1 MRVKA
6 TSHIPI
12 KACYYPAIENE
23 QTLLQCQKQAQWHFS
38 PIKDRIVTD
47 FPRTVAE
54 AAASARVSDVI
65 FFWEKSAFWGAKA
78 SYRRK
83 GIIVDEY
90 AQQAVGDTLDTLV
103 ARYIKPDNTHH
114 SKRFFSAV
122 HKRHSHIEQ
131 ALIIGSG
138 PDMAVL
144 ESFDTSTRNTTLSL
158 YLSTSVLNERA
169 CEICPPDIIIAVD
182 GPSQFGPSATA
193 RLYRERTVDLIRRHD
208 SIMLVPAQ
216 HLPSIRAHWPD
227 DIQNNVFAVPLT
239 RLIKYGHSFRE
250 QWHYEPTSNVLT
262 SFGLPCAAS
271 FTKSIIFAGISLTQ
285 DDDSAEI
292 KSHHWDHMEEAL
304 YQKHVAPM
312 LICHPASGQVDGGYL
327 GRHYARLK
335 HELAA
340 HAASG
345 IEFSKLGASPLKI
358 QPIRYDRNTTKKLPL
373 KVRFFE
379 YIAQIE
385 HRPSLIIS
393 FSFIL
398 AGLLGT
404 ALQYSIGWHM
414 LGFIIAGSLAAFL
427 IAGLLFLRL
436 RQNRLTAR
444 LESKLSQQQT
454 QQFANLSERLEA
466 LETKK

>member
-6 TSHIPI
+6 APHINI

-23 QTLLQCQKQAQWHFS
+23 QTLLQCQNQAQWHLA
-38 PIKDRIVTD
+38 PIKDRIVTE
-47 FPRTVAE
+47 FPRSVAE
-54 AAASARVSDVI
+54 AAASARTSDVI

-83 GIIVDEY
+83 GIVVDEY
-90 AQQAVGDTLDTLV
+90 AQQAVGDTLDAFV
-103 ARYIKPDNTHH
+103 ARYIEPDDAQYSN
-114 SKRFFSAV
+114 RFFSAV
-122 HKRHSHIEQ
+122 QKRHSHINQ

-144 ESFDTSTRNTTLSL
+144 ERFDTSKRDTTLSL

-169 CEICPPDIIIAVD
+169 CEIRPPDIIIAVD
-182 GPSQFGPSATA
+182 GPSQFGFSETA
-193 RLYRERTVDLIRRHD
+193 RGYRDRTIELIRRHN
-208 SIMLVPAQ
+208 SLMLVPAQ

-227 DIQNNVFAVPLT
+227 DIQNNVFAVPLS
-239 RLIKYGHSFRE
+239 RLTKYGHAFRE

-271 FTKSIIFAGISLTQ
+271 FTKSIIFAGISLTH
-285 DDDSAEI
+285 DDENPDV
-292 KSHHWDHMEEAL
+292 KSHHWDHMDEAL

-312 LICHPASGQVDGGYL
+312 LISHPASGQVDGGYL
-327 GRHYARLK
+327 ERHYSRLR
-335 HELAA
+335 HELTAY
-340 HAASG
+340 AASG
-345 IEFSKLGASPLKI
+345 IQFSKLGASPLKI
-358 QPIRYDRNTTKKLPL
+358 EPVKYDKSATKKLPL

-393 FSFIL
+393 SSFIL

-404 ALQYSIGWHM
+404 TLEYSIGWDM

-427 IAGLLFLRL
+427 VAGLLFLRL
-436 RQNRLTAR
+436 RQNRMTAR

-466 LETKK
+466 LENKK